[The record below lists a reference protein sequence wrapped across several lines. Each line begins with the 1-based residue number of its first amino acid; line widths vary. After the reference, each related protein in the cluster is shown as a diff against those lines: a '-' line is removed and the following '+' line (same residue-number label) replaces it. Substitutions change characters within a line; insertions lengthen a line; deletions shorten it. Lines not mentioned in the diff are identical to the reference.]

1 MIVSDVMTR
10 VRRSFGDESGVQITD
25 ADLIRWINDGQREL
39 IKHNETVLETVA
51 TANIVANQQEY
62 SLPANLL
69 ILKHITFKADG
80 WTSYNPLQAFS
91 FSQFNMMVD
100 SWDGTQNPPDSPSIY
115 TRYANNLILFPV
127 PSVSLTSALKI
138 YYNRQP
144 VDITNASDALD
155 VPIQYHEVLV
165 KYCQSQAYEMDEDW
179 DAAQIKDAAT
189 SSDIALLRGREDW
202 NIQEFYP
209 IISIREEDMY

>member
-1 MIVSDVMTR
+1 MNVSDVMTR

-25 ADLIRWINDGQREL
+25 ADLLRWINDGQREL
-39 IKHNETVLETVA
+39 VKHNETVLETTA
-51 TANIVANQQEY
+51 TANIVAAQQEY
-62 SLPANLL
+62 TLPADLL

-80 WTSYNPLQAFS
+80 WTSYNPLKAFS

-115 TRYANNLILFPV
+115 TRYANKLILFPI
-127 PSVSLTSALKI
+127 PSKNLTSALKI
-138 YYNRQP
+138 YYNRKP
-144 VDITNASDALD
+144 TDVTNPADALD
-155 VPIQYHEVLV
+155 IPYQYHEVLV

-189 SSDIALLRGREDW
+189 ASDIALLRGREDW

-209 IISIREEDMY
+209 TITVREEDMY